1 MKKKLIIFMP
11 SVEGGGVEKNF
22 FIISN
27 YLATKLDKVY
37 LITAENNLSKKIKN
51 IKIVYPRSNFWRSK
65 ARFRKYIICV
75 FLLIKILLKNRKIL
89 VFTFQANLYAIL
101 VCKLFRIKVISR
113 SNSSPSGW
121 SKNFIK
127 NYIYKVGLN
136 LADTIIVNSIEFKQ
150 EMKKKFS
157 INATHIYNPL
167 NKNEIMKLS
176 KKKVKNLFPK
186 KTLKII
192 SVGRLV
198 DQKNQLI
205 ILKAINIIKNLYPI
219 RIVLIGRGIDLYKI
233 KDYIKSKKL
242 SRIVKIFYTSNP
254 FPYIKQADLFIL
266 SSKYE
271 GLPNVLLESIV
282 LKKMIISSACP
293 TGPKEILLDGKA
305 GLLFKVGNYIELS
318 QKIIFYIK
326 NKTKC
331 KKILDTSIN
340 NLNRFDYKIN
350 LKKYLSVIKKYLKK
364 V

>member
-1 MKKKLIIFMP
+1 MP

-27 YLATKLDKVY
+27 YLATKLDKVV

-51 IKIVYPRSNFWRSK
+51 IKIVYPRSNFWRKK

-75 FLLIKILLKNRKIL
+75 FLLIKILLKNRNIL

-101 VCKLFRIKVISR
+101 MCKLFGINIISR

-121 SKNFIK
+121 SKNFFK
-127 NYIYKVGLN
+127 NYIYKIGLN
-136 LADTIIVNSIEFKQ
+136 LADKVIVNSIEFKQ

-167 NKNEIMKLS
+167 NKNEIIKFS
-176 KKKVKNLFPK
+176 KKKVKNIFPK

-198 DQKNQLI
+198 DQKNQLT
-205 ILKAINIIKNLYPI
+205 LLRAVNIIKNLCPV
-219 RIVLIGRGIDLYKI
+219 RVVLIGRGIDLYKI

-242 SRIVKIFYTSNP
+242 SKVVKIFYTSNP

-293 TGPKEILLDGKA
+293 TGPKEILDNGK
-305 GLLFKVGNYIELS
+305 GGDLFKVGDYQQLS
-318 QKIIFYIK
+318 KRIILLNK
-326 NKTKC
+326 NK
-331 KKILDTSIN
+331 KKYN
-340 NLNRFDYKIN
+340 NKLEFAYKRLGRFDYEKN
-350 LKKYLSVIKKYLKK
+350 LGLYLKEIK
-364 V
+364 SEMN

>member
-1 MKKKLIIFMP
+1 M
-11 SVEGGGVEKNF
+11 
-22 FIISN
+22 
-27 YLATKLDKVY
+27 
-37 LITAENNLSKKIKN
+37 
-51 IKIVYPRSNFWRSK
+51 
-65 ARFRKYIICV
+65 
-75 FLLIKILLKNRKIL
+75 
-89 VFTFQANLYAIL
+89 
-101 VCKLFRIKVISR
+101 CKLFGINIISR

-157 INATHIYNPL
+157 VNATHIYNPL
-167 NKNEIMKLS
+167 NKNEIIRLS
-176 KKKVKNLFPK
+176 KKKVKNIFPK
-186 KTLKII
+186 KKLKII

-198 DQKNQLI
+198 DQKNQLTL
-205 ILKAINIIKNLYPI
+205 LKAINIIKNLYPVKV
-219 RIVLIGRGIDLYKI
+219 VLIGRGVDFYKI
-233 KDYIKSKKL
+233 KNYIKLNKL
-242 SRIVKIFYTSNP
+242 SKIVKVFYTSNP

-305 GLLFKVGNYIELS
+305 GLLFKVGNYVELS
-318 QKIIFYIK
+318 QKIIFFIK

-331 KKILDTSIN
+331 KKLLNASIIK
-340 NLNRFDYKIN
+340 LNRFDYKIN
-350 LKKYLSVIKKYLKK
+350 LKKYLSAIKKI
-364 V
+364 

>member
-51 IKIVYPRSNFWRSK
+51 IKIVYPRSNFWRNK

-75 FLLIKILLKNRKIL
+75 FLLIKILLKNRNIL
-89 VFTFQANLYAIL
+89 VFSFQANLYAIL
-101 VCKLFRIKVISR
+101 VCKLFGINIISR

-121 SKNFIK
+121 SKNFVK
-127 NYIYKVGLN
+127 HYIYKIGLN

-167 NKNEIMKLS
+167 NKNEIIKLS

-198 DQKNQLI
+198 DQKNQLT
-205 ILKAINIIKNLYPI
+205 ILKAINIIKNLYPV
-219 RIVLIGRGIDLYKI
+219 RIVLIGRGVDLYKI

-242 SRIVKIFYTSNP
+242 SKIVKIFYTSNP

-305 GLLFKVGNYIELS
+305 GLLFKVENYIELS

-331 KKILDTSIN
+331 KKLLNTSIN
-340 NLNRFDYKIN
+340 KLNRFDYKIN
-350 LKKYLSVIKKYLKK
+350 LKKYLSVIKNI
-364 V
+364 

>member
-1 MKKKLIIFMP
+1 MP

-27 YLATKLDKVY
+27 YLATKLDKVI

-51 IKIVYPRSNFWRSK
+51 IEIVYPRSNFWRKK

-75 FLLIKILLKNRKIL
+75 FLLIKILLKNRNIL
-89 VFTFQANLYAIL
+89 VLTFQANLYAIL
-101 VCKLFRIKVISR
+101 VCKLFGIDIISR

-127 NYIYKVGLN
+127 NYIYKIGLN

-167 NKNEIMKLS
+167 NKNEIIKLS
-176 KKKVKNLFPK
+176 KKKVKNLFQK

-198 DQKNQLI
+198 DQKNQLTL
-205 ILKAINIIKNLYPI
+205 LKAINIIKNLYPV
-219 RIVLIGRGIDLYKI
+219 RVVLIGRGIDLYKI

-242 SRIVKIFYTSNP
+242 SKIVKIFYTSNP

-331 KKILDTSIN
+331 KKILNTSIN

-350 LKKYLSVIKKYLKK
+350 LKKYLSVIKNI
-364 V
+364 

>member
-1 MKKKLIIFMP
+1 MP

-27 YLATKLDKVY
+27 YLANKLNKVL
-37 LITAENNLSKKIKN
+37 LITAENNLSNKIN
-51 IKIVYPRSNFWRSK
+51 DIEIVYPKSNFWRNK
-65 ARFRKYIICV
+65 GRFRKYIICV
-75 FLLIKILLKNRKIL
+75 FLLIKILLKNRNIL

-167 NKNEIMKLS
+167 NKNEIIKLS

-198 DQKNQLI
+198 DQKNQLTL
-205 ILKAINIIKNLYPI
+205 LKAINIIKNLYPV
-219 RIVLIGRGIDLYKI
+219 RVVLIGRGIDLYKI

-242 SRIVKIFYTSNP
+242 SKIVKIFYTSNP

-326 NKTKC
+326 NKTQC
-331 KKILDTSIN
+331 KKILNTSIN

-350 LKKYLSVIKKYLKK
+350 LKKYLSVIKNI
-364 V
+364 

>member
-1 MKKKLIIFMP
+1 MP

-27 YLATKLDKVY
+27 YLANKLNKIL
-37 LITAENNLSKKIKN
+37 LITAENNLSNKIN
-51 IKIVYPRSNFWRSK
+51 DIEIVYPKSNFWRNK
-65 ARFRKYIICV
+65 GRFRKYIICV
-75 FLLIKILLKNRKIL
+75 FLLIKILLKNRNIL

-167 NKNEIMKLS
+167 NKNEIIKLS

-205 ILKAINIIKNLYPI
+205 LLRAINIIKNLYPV
-219 RIVLIGRGIDLYKI
+219 RVVLIGRGIDLYKI

-242 SRIVKIFYTSNP
+242 SKIVKIFYTSNP

-331 KKILDTSIN
+331 KKILNTSIN

-350 LKKYLSVIKKYLKK
+350 LKKYLNLIENI
-364 V
+364 

>member
-75 FLLIKILLKNRKIL
+75 FLLIKILLKNRNIL

-101 VCKLFRIKVISR
+101 VCKLFGINIISR

-121 SKNFIK
+121 SKNFVK
-127 NYIYKVGLN
+127 NYIYKIGLN

-167 NKNEIMKLS
+167 NKNEIIKLS

-198 DQKNQLI
+198 DQKNQLTI
-205 ILKAINIIKNLYPI
+205 QKAINIIKNLYPV
-219 RIVLIGRGIDLYKI
+219 RIVLIGRGVDLYKI

-242 SRIVKIFYTSNP
+242 SKIVKIFYTSNP

-331 KKILDTSIN
+331 KKLLNTSIN
-340 NLNRFDYKIN
+340 KLNRFDYKIN
-350 LKKYLSVIKKYLKK
+350 LKKYLSVIKNI
-364 V
+364 

>member
-1 MKKKLIIFMP
+1 MKKKLIIFIP

-27 YLATKLDKVY
+27 YLATKLDKVI

-51 IKIVYPRSNFWRSK
+51 IEIVYPRSNFWRKK

-75 FLLIKILLKNRKIL
+75 FLLIKILLKNRNIL
-89 VFTFQANLYAIL
+89 VLTFQANLYAIL
-101 VCKLFRIKVISR
+101 VCKLFGIDIISR

-127 NYIYKVGLN
+127 TYIYKIGLN

-167 NKNEIMKLS
+167 NKNEIIKLS
-176 KKKVKNLFPK
+176 KKKVKNLFQK

-198 DQKNQLI
+198 DQKNQLTL
-205 ILKAINIIKNLYPI
+205 LKAINIIKNLYPV
-219 RIVLIGRGIDLYKI
+219 RVVLIGRGIDLYKI

-242 SRIVKIFYTSNP
+242 SKIVKIFYTSNP

-331 KKILDTSIN
+331 KKILNTSIN

-350 LKKYLSVIKKYLKK
+350 LKKYLSVIKNI
-364 V
+364 

>member
-51 IKIVYPRSNFWRSK
+51 IKIVYPRSNFWRNK

-75 FLLIKILLKNRKIL
+75 FLLIKILLKNRNIL

-167 NKNEIMKLS
+167 NKNEIIKLS

-198 DQKNQLI
+198 DQKNQLT
-205 ILKAINIIKNLYPI
+205 ILKAINIIKNLYPV
-219 RIVLIGRGIDLYKI
+219 RVVLIGRGIDLYKI

-242 SRIVKIFYTSNP
+242 SKIVKIFYTSNP

-331 KKILDTSIN
+331 KKLLNTSIN
-340 NLNRFDYKIN
+340 KLNRFDYKIN
-350 LKKYLSVIKKYLKK
+350 LKKYLSVVKNI
-364 V
+364 

>member
-1 MKKKLIIFMP
+1 MP

-51 IKIVYPRSNFWRSK
+51 IKIVYPRSNFWRNK

-75 FLLIKILLKNRKIL
+75 FLLIKILLKNRNIL

-101 VCKLFRIKVISR
+101 VCKLFGINIISR

-121 SKNFIK
+121 SKNFVK
-127 NYIYKVGLN
+127 NYIYKIGLN

-167 NKNEIMKLS
+167 NKNEIIKLS

-192 SVGRLV
+192 SVG
-198 DQKNQLI
+198 
-205 ILKAINIIKNLYPI
+205 
-219 RIVLIGRGIDLYKI
+219 
-233 KDYIKSKKL
+233 
-242 SRIVKIFYTSNP
+242 
-254 FPYIKQADLFIL
+254 
-266 SSKYE
+266 
-271 GLPNVLLESIV
+271 
-282 LKKMIISSACP
+282 
-293 TGPKEILLDGKA
+293 
-305 GLLFKVGNYIELS
+305 
-318 QKIIFYIK
+318 
-326 NKTKC
+326 
-331 KKILDTSIN
+331 
-340 NLNRFDYKIN
+340 
-350 LKKYLSVIKKYLKK
+350 
-364 V
+364 

>member
-1 MKKKLIIFMP
+1 MP

-27 YLATKLDKVY
+27 YLANKLNKVL
-37 LITAENNLSKKIKN
+37 LITAENNLSNKIN
-51 IKIVYPRSNFWRSK
+51 DIEIVYPKSNFWRNK
-65 ARFRKYIICV
+65 GRFRKYIICV
-75 FLLIKILLKNRKIL
+75 FLLIKILLKNRNIL

-167 NKNEIMKLS
+167 NKNEIIKLS

-198 DQKNQLI
+198 DQKNQLTL
-205 ILKAINIIKNLYPI
+205 LKAINIIKNLYPVKV
-219 RIVLIGRGIDLYKI
+219 VLIGRGVDFYKI
-233 KDYIKSKKL
+233 KNYIKLNKL
-242 SRIVKIFYTSNP
+242 SKIVKVFYTSNP

-305 GLLFKVGNYIELS
+305 GLLFKVGNYVELS
-318 QKIIFYIK
+318 QKIIFFIK

-331 KKILDTSIN
+331 KKLLNASIIK
-340 NLNRFDYKIN
+340 LNRFDYKVN
-350 LKKYLSVIKKYLKK
+350 LKKYLSAIKKI
-364 V
+364 

>member
-1 MKKKLIIFMP
+1 MP

-27 YLATKLDKVY
+27 YLATKLDKVF

-51 IKIVYPRSNFWRSK
+51 IEIVYPRSNFWRKK

-75 FLLIKILLKNRKIL
+75 FLLIKILLKNRNIL
-89 VFTFQANLYAIL
+89 VFTFQASLYAIL
-101 VCKLFRIKVISR
+101 VCKLFGINIISR

-127 NYIYKVGLN
+127 NYIYKIGLN

-167 NKNEIMKLS
+167 NKNEIIKLS

-198 DQKNQLI
+198 DQKNQLTL
-205 ILKAINIIKNLYPI
+205 LKAINIIKNLYPV
-219 RIVLIGRGIDLYKI
+219 RVVLIGRGIDLYKI

-242 SRIVKIFYTSNP
+242 STIVKIFYTSNP

-331 KKILDTSIN
+331 KKLLNTSIN
-340 NLNRFDYKIN
+340 ELNRFDYKIN
-350 LKKYLSVIKKYLKK
+350 LKKYLSVIKNI
-364 V
+364 

>member
-1 MKKKLIIFMP
+1 MP

-27 YLATKLDKVY
+27 YLANKLDKVF

-167 NKNEIMKLS
+167 NKNEIIKLS

-198 DQKNQLI
+198 DQKNQLTL
-205 ILKAINIIKNLYPI
+205 LKAINIIKNLYPV
-219 RIVLIGRGIDLYKI
+219 RVVLIGRGIDLYKI

-331 KKILDTSIN
+331 KKLLNTSIN
-340 NLNRFDYKIN
+340 KLNRFDYKIN
-350 LKKYLSVIKKYLKK
+350 LKKYLSVIKNI
-364 V
+364 

>member
-1 MKKKLIIFMP
+1 MP

-27 YLATKLDKVY
+27 YLATKLDKVI

-51 IKIVYPRSNFWRSK
+51 IEIVYPRSNFWRK
-65 ARFRKYIICV
+65 NARFRKYIICV
-75 FLLIKILLKNRKIL
+75 FLLIKILLKNRNIL
-89 VFTFQANLYAIL
+89 VLTFQANLYAIL
-101 VCKLFRIKVISR
+101 VCKLFGINIISR

-121 SKNFIK
+121 SKNFVK
-127 NYIYKVGLN
+127 NYIYKIGLN

-167 NKNEIMKLS
+167 NKNEIIKLS

-198 DQKNQLI
+198 DQKNQLTL
-205 ILKAINIIKNLYPI
+205 LKAINIIKNLYPV
-219 RIVLIGRGIDLYKI
+219 RVVLIGRGIDLYKI
-233 KDYIKSKKL
+233 KDYIKSKNL
-242 SRIVKIFYTSNP
+242 SKIVKIFYTSNP

-326 NKTKC
+326 NKKKC

>member
-1 MKKKLIIFMP
+1 MP

-27 YLATKLDKVY
+27 YLANKLNKVL
-37 LITAENNLSKKIKN
+37 LITAENNLSKKINN
-51 IKIVYPRSNFWRSK
+51 IEVVYPKSNFWRNK
-65 ARFRKYIICV
+65 GRFRKYIICV
-75 FLLIKILLKNRKIL
+75 FLLIKILLKNRNIL

-167 NKNEIMKLS
+167 NKNEIIKLS
-176 KKKVKNLFPK
+176 KKKVKNFFPK

-198 DQKNQLI
+198 DQKNQLT

-242 SRIVKIFYTSNP
+242 SKIVKIFYTSNP

-271 GLPNVLLESIV
+271 GLPNVLIESIV

-331 KKILDTSIN
+331 KKLLNTSIN
-340 NLNRFDYKIN
+340 KLNRFDYKIN
-350 LKKYLSVIKKYLKK
+350 LKKYLSVIKNI
-364 V
+364 

>member
-1 MKKKLIIFMP
+1 MP

-27 YLATKLDKVY
+27 YLANKLDKIF

-51 IKIVYPRSNFWRSK
+51 IDIVYPRSNFWRNK
-65 ARFRKYIICV
+65 ARFRKYIICI
-75 FLLIKILLKNRKIL
+75 FLLIKILLKNRNIL

-101 VCKLFRIKVISR
+101 VCKLFGISIISR

-150 EMKKKFS
+150 EMKRKFS
-157 INATHIYNPL
+157 VNATHIYNPL
-167 NKNEIMKLS
+167 NKNEIIRLS
-176 KKKVKNLFPK
+176 KKKVKNIFPK
-186 KTLKII
+186 KKLKII

-198 DQKNQLI
+198 DQKNQLTL
-205 ILKAINIIKNLYPI
+205 LKAINIIKNLYPVKVI
-219 RIVLIGRGIDLYKI
+219 LIGRGVDFYKI
-233 KDYIKSKKL
+233 KNYIKLNKL
-242 SRIVKIFYTSNP
+242 SKIVKVFYTSNP

-305 GLLFKVGNYIELS
+305 GLLFKGGNYVELS
-318 QKIIFYIK
+318 QKIIFFIK
-326 NKTKC
+326 NKAKC
-331 KKILDTSIN
+331 KKLLNASIIK
-340 NLNRFDYKIN
+340 LNRFDYKVN
-350 LKKYLSVIKKYLKK
+350 LKKYLSAIKKI
-364 V
+364 

>member
-75 FLLIKILLKNRKIL
+75 FLLIKILLKNRNIL

-167 NKNEIMKLS
+167 NKNEIIKLS
-176 KKKVKNLFPK
+176 KKKVKNFFPK

-198 DQKNQLI
+198 DQKNQLT
-205 ILKAINIIKNLYPI
+205 ILKAINIIKNLYPV
-219 RIVLIGRGIDLYKI
+219 RVVLIGRGIDLYKI

-242 SRIVKIFYTSNP
+242 SKIVKIFYTSNP

>member
-1 MKKKLIIFMP
+1 MP

-27 YLATKLDKVY
+27 YLATKLDKVI

-51 IKIVYPRSNFWRSK
+51 IEIVYPISNFWRNK

-75 FLLIKILLKNRKIL
+75 FLLIKILLKNRNIL

-101 VCKLFRIKVISR
+101 VCKLFGINIISR

-127 NYIYKVGLN
+127 NYIYKIGLN

-167 NKNEIMKLS
+167 NKNEIIKLS

-198 DQKNQLI
+198 DQKNQLTL
-205 ILKAINIIKNLYPI
+205 LKAINIIKNLYPV
-219 RIVLIGRGIDLYKI
+219 RVVLIGRGIDLYKI

-242 SRIVKIFYTSNP
+242 SKIVKIFYTSNP

-331 KKILDTSIN
+331 KKILNTSIN
-340 NLNRFDYKIN
+340 KLNRFDYKIN
-350 LKKYLSVIKKYLKK
+350 LKKYLSVIKNI
-364 V
+364 

>member
-51 IKIVYPRSNFWRSK
+51 IKIVYPRSNFWRNK

-75 FLLIKILLKNRKIL
+75 FLLIKILLKNRNIL

-167 NKNEIMKLS
+167 NKNEIIKLS

-198 DQKNQLI
+198 DQKNQLT
-205 ILKAINIIKNLYPI
+205 ILKAINIIKNLYPV
-219 RIVLIGRGIDLYKI
+219 RVVLIGRGIDLYKI
-233 KDYIKSKKL
+233 KNYIKSKKL
-242 SRIVKIFYTSNP
+242 SKIVKIFYTSNP

-350 LKKYLSVIKKYLKK
+350 LKKYLSVIKNI
-364 V
+364 

>member
-1 MKKKLIIFMP
+1 MP

-27 YLATKLDKVY
+27 YLANKLDKIF

-51 IKIVYPRSNFWRSK
+51 IDIVYPRSNFWRNK
-65 ARFRKYIICV
+65 ARFRKYIICI
-75 FLLIKILLKNRKIL
+75 FLLIKILLKNRNIL

-101 VCKLFRIKVISR
+101 VCKLFRISIISR

-136 LADTIIVNSIEFKQ
+136 LANTIIVNSIEFKH

-167 NKNEIMKLS
+167 NKNEIIKLS
-176 KKKVKNLFPK
+176 KKKVKNIFPK
-186 KTLKII
+186 KKLKII

-198 DQKNQLI
+198 DQKNHLTL
-205 ILKAINIIKNLYPI
+205 LKAINVIKNLYPVKV
-219 RIVLIGRGIDLYKI
+219 VLIGRGVDFYKI
-233 KDYIKSKKL
+233 KNYIKLNKL
-242 SRIVKIFYTSNP
+242 SKIVKVFYTSNP

-305 GLLFKVGNYIELS
+305 GLLFKVGNYVELS
-318 QKIIFYIK
+318 QKIIFFIK

-331 KKILDTSIN
+331 KKLLNASIIK
-340 NLNRFDYKIN
+340 LNRFDYKVN
-350 LKKYLSVIKKYLKK
+350 LKKYLNAIKKI
-364 V
+364 

>member
-1 MKKKLIIFMP
+1 MP

-27 YLATKLDKVY
+27 YLANKLGKIF

-51 IKIVYPRSNFWRSK
+51 IDIVYPRSNFWRNK
-65 ARFRKYIICV
+65 ARFRKYIICI
-75 FLLIKILLKNRKIL
+75 FLLIKILLKNRNIL

-101 VCKLFRIKVISR
+101 ICKLFRISIISR

-157 INATHIYNPL
+157 VNATHIYNPL
-167 NKNEIMKLS
+167 NKNEIIRLS
-176 KKKVKNLFPK
+176 KKKVKNIFPK
-186 KTLKII
+186 KKLKII

-198 DQKNQLI
+198 DQKNQLTL
-205 ILKAINIIKNLYPI
+205 LKAINIIKNLYPVKV
-219 RIVLIGRGIDLYKI
+219 VLIGRGVDFYKI
-233 KDYIKSKKL
+233 KNYIKLNKL
-242 SRIVKIFYTSNP
+242 SKIVKVFYTSNP

-305 GLLFKVGNYIELS
+305 GLLFKVGNYVELS

-331 KKILDTSIN
+331 KKLLNTSIN
-340 NLNRFDYKIN
+340 KLNRFDYKIN
-350 LKKYLSVIKKYLKK
+350 LKKYLSVIKNI
-364 V
+364 